1 MNRVFQFTSAA
12 ALAAVLSLASGH
24 DARAAEPPSL
34 LSLFNRIP
42 ELPASA
48 EQAAQ
53 WVDKGG
59 AIVHPGLLALR
70 ADLAAHQRAVEQ
82 VQAAN
87 AQQHQAQG
95 AVVAENMAQGMAD
108 VGIDMARMQRDPA
121 YAQAVQERMKKMS
134 PQELMAM
141 SQKMNQPLNQ
151 DPRYRNAAR
160 DMVDDSPAA
169 RAAAEAG
176 EAYVQGQGTRM
187 AAHLA
192 LWREADEA
200 VQRVMKKPLAAP
212 GPKPAMEWENIGC
225 DRGCQAQW
233 GAYAAKVLPLMIARD
248 TEALRIR
255 RAALQRDRAAV
266 AEGLKAADRHLVAT
280 RYGAA
285 SNSQVNRMHIVN
297 YDGAAVAELSQL
309 LDRITDSVKSAAG
322 VVHCGKQI
330 VLAPHAVCH

>member
-1 MNRVFQFTSAA
+1 MNRVLKLTSTA
-12 ALAAVLSLASGH
+12 ALAAVLSLTGLQA
-24 DARAAEPPSL
+24 ARAAEPPGIA
-34 LSLFNRIP
+34 SLFSRIP
-42 ELPASA
+42 DLPTTA

-53 WVDKGG
+53 WVDKDGRL
-59 AIVHPGLLALR
+59 VHPGLLALR
-70 ADLAAHQRAVEQ
+70 ADIAAHQEAVKQ
-82 VQAAN
+82 VQAA
-87 AQQHQAQG
+87 ASQQHQAQG
-95 AVVAENMAQGMAD
+95 TVVAENMAKGMAD

-134 PQELMAM
+134 PQELIAM

-160 DMVDDSPAA
+160 DMVEDGPAA

-192 LWREADEA
+192 LWQEADDA
-200 VQRVMKKPLAAP
+200 VARVMKKPLTVAAL
-212 GPKPAMEWENIGC
+212 KPRMEWENIGC
-225 DRGCQAQW
+225 DPGCRAQW
-233 GAYAAKVLPLMIARD
+233 DAYASQMLPLMIARD

-266 AEGLKAADRHLVAT
+266 AEGLKTADRHLAAA

-285 SNSQVNRMHIVN
+285 SNSQVNQMHIVN

-309 LDRITDSVKSAAG
+309 LDRITDSVKTAAT

-330 VLAPHAVCH
+330 VLAPHAVCR